1 MQRIAAIDCGT
12 NSLRLLVSDVGSE
25 DIRQVTRT
33 MEIIRLGE
41 GVDETGHISP
51 AAIERARVVL
61 EKYVDH
67 MVRENVRA
75 VRMVATSASRDAEN
89 RDEFFDM
96 TERVLS
102 KVQPGARAEVIDGTE
117 EAKLS
122 FIGAVKDLPPTN
134 EPILVID
141 LGGGST
147 EFIVGKQN
155 GEILGAY
162 STRMGCVRLTE
173 RFLHTQPPT
182 PDEIAAARAYVRE
195 QLAEV
200 EATVPVNK
208 ATSYVGCAG
217 TFTTLSAIAQGLEE
231 YDEQAIH
238 MSTMRTQG
246 LKMVT
251 QDLLGQTGAQRAMLP
266 VMHPGRADVIG
277 GGSIVVEEIVDF
289 MRSRAGLDTITISEH
304 DILDGIIAG
313 LAQEVR

>member
-1 MQRIAAIDCGT
+1 MRRIAAIDCGT
-12 NSLRLLVSDVGSE
+12 NSLRLLVSDVGE
-25 DIRQVTRT
+25 GEIRQVTRT

-41 GVDETGHISP
+41 GVDETGRINP
-51 AAIERARVVL
+51 AAIERARIVL

-67 MVRENVRA
+67 MIRENVRA

-96 TERVLS
+96 TEKVLS

-122 FIGAVKDLPPTN
+122 FIGAVKDLPPTE

-182 PDEIAAARAYVRE
+182 ADEIDAARAYVRSELAKVE
-195 QLAEV
+195 Q
-200 EATVPVNK
+200 TVPVDK
-208 ATSYVGCAG
+208 ATAYVGCAG

-231 YDEQAIH
+231 YDEQVIH
-238 MSTMRTQG
+238 MSTLRTRG
-246 LKMVT
+246 LKLVT
-251 QDLLGQTGAQRAMLP
+251 QDLLEKTGAQRGMLP
-266 VMHPGRADVIG
+266 VMHQGRADVIG
-277 GGSIVVEEIVDF
+277 GGCIVVEEIVDF
-289 MRSRAGLDTITISEH
+289 MHRLAGLDKITISEH
-304 DILDGIIAG
+304 DILDGIVAG
-313 LAQEVR
+313 LAKQMQ

>member
-1 MQRIAAIDCGT
+1 MRRIAAIDCGT
-12 NSLRLLVSDVGSE
+12 NSLRLLVSDVGE
-25 DIRQVTRT
+25 GEIRQVTRT

-41 GVDETGHISP
+41 GVDETGRINP
-51 AAIERARVVL
+51 AAIERARIVL

-67 MVRENVRA
+67 MIRENVRA

-96 TERVLS
+96 TEKVLS

-122 FIGAVKDLPPTN
+122 FIGAVKDLSPTE

-155 GEILGAY
+155 GEILGSY

-173 RFLHTQPPT
+173 RYLHTQPPT
-182 PDEIAAARAYVRE
+182 ADEIEAARTYVRSELAKVE
-195 QLAEV
+195 Q
-200 EATVPVNK
+200 TVPVAK
-208 ATSYVGCAG
+208 ATAYVGCAG

-238 MSTMRTQG
+238 MSTLRTQG
-246 LKMVT
+246 LKLVT
-251 QDLLGQTGAQRAMLP
+251 QDLLEKTGAQRGMLP
-266 VMHPGRADVIG
+266 VMHQGRADVIG
-277 GGSIVVEEIVDF
+277 GGCIVVEEIVDF
-289 MRSRAGLDTITISEH
+289 MHRLAGLDKVTISEH
-304 DILDGIIAG
+304 DILDGIVAG
-313 LAQEVR
+313 LAKQNQ